1 MSDGRSV
8 RTAVYQAKGVGT
20 PRRRFV
26 TRRRPE
32 PVWSGTGNTNIVT
45 MLAAPGSA
53 LMPDDRIIDGL
64 AAAVAR
70 IERENQVREKQ
81 QSRIAELER
90 HTDWL
95 ETRVGQLFFMAFL
108 ALAGVIV
115 EEWFGRSI
123 ITLIISFCAAALLTI
138 LVMESWKTPILWRYL
153 RNRPK

>member
-1 MSDGRSV
+1 
-8 RTAVYQAKGVGT
+8 
-20 PRRRFV
+20 
-26 TRRRPE
+26 
-32 PVWSGTGNTNIVT
+32 
-45 MLAAPGSA
+45 
-53 LMPDDRIIDGL
+53 MPDDRIIDGL